1 MKYLCFSVE
10 QFLSDREM
18 DPEKM
23 LKSLGFG
30 FSPDT
35 DLSCGRIPD
44 RFLLS
49 PSSADGIDMFKF
61 VLHHPDLH
69 HLLWMWDKNTDAQS
83 ASGANNQSTGRKSGQ
98 CNKTSLHRL
107 VTSSNKTEIQSD
119 SRAGSQHIG
128 QGHCTRQDNMVVD
141 NEGGWGIYDSD
152 NKENVC
158 DITES
163 NTAREKQYMDALL
176 AHASASES
184 SLDLLETV
192 TVPDRYF
199 QNIDKTI
206 VKTIDNII
214 DKNTVDQHD
223 NNVTTDSIDA
233 HSIDTTGETD
243 IDKLGYLKTYDSNK
257 NEENAFQKIPNVF
270 DSENSKDIHVGNSF
284 KGNGRFEGDQET
296 YRCKDNIEA
305 VDSKDEATDSTDV
318 DVDRKSH
325 TEMKEEE
332 NKLTND
338 SESQSV
344 GDYKSLGSW
353 SSDSNES
360 LKDVYNVELEEKE
373 SLV

>member
-1 MKYLCFSVE
+1 ME

-49 PSSADGIDMFKF
+49 PSSADGIDMYKF

-107 VTSSNKTEIQSD
+107 VTSSNKTEIQSVT
-119 SRAGSQHIG
+119 RAGSQNIG
-128 QGHCTRQDNMVVD
+128 HGHCTRQDNMVVD

-152 NKENVC
+152 NKESVC
-158 DITES
+158 DITDN
-163 NTAREKQYMDALL
+163 NTAREKQYMEALL
-176 AHASASES
+176 AHGSASES

-192 TVPDRYF
+192 TVPERYF
-199 QNIDKTI
+199 QNIYRNIDKS
-206 VKTIDNII
+206 IDNII
-214 DKNTVDQHD
+214 DKNTVDHHD

-233 HSIDTTGETD
+233 HRLDMTGETD
-243 IDKLGYLKTYDSNK
+243 IDKLDLVLNDSTK
-257 NEENAFQKIPNVF
+257 IEENAFQKIPINAL
-270 DSENSKDIHVGNSF
+270 DSENKKDIHVGNSF
-284 KGNGRFEGDQET
+284 KGNWRFEGDQET
-296 YRCKDNIEA
+296 YRCIDNRETVDCQEA
-305 VDSKDEATDSTDV
+305 IDGTDV
-318 DVDRKSH
+318 DVNRKAH
-325 TEMKEEE
+325 NEMEEEE
-332 NKLTND
+332 NKPTHD

-360 LKDVYNVELEEKE
+360 LKDVYNVKLDENE